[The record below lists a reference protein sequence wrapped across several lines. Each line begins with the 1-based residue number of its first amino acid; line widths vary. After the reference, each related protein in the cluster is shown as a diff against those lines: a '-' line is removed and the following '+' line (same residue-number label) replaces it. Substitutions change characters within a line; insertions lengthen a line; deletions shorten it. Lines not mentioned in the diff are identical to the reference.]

1 MYKGPNRKNMR
12 LREYNYSENGHYFV
26 TICTKD
32 KISFFG
38 EIKDGE
44 MLLNEFGK
52 IAKNLWMESDLHF
65 KNCKVDEFIIMPN
78 HLHGIIIIEDYLTGN
93 IDLHKQ
99 KVGNADLHKQKV
111 GNADLR
117 SLQRTKM
124 YLSKIIHGFKSSFT
138 RKINKEIEN
147 NNFSWQNSFYER
159 IIRNE
164 EELGKIRE
172 YIVNN
177 PLKWEFDEDNIY

>member
-1 MYKGPNRKNMR
+1 MR
-12 LREYNYSENGHYFV
+12 LREYNYSENWYYFV

-38 EIKDGE
+38 EIKDWE
-44 MLLNEFGK
+44 MILNEFWR
-52 IAKNLWMESDLHF
+52 IAKNLWAESDLHF

-78 HLHGIIIIEDYLTGN
+78 HLHWIIIIEDYLTES
-93 IDLHKQ
+93 IDLYKH
-99 KVGNADLHKQKV
+99 NV

-124 YLSKIIHGFKSSFT
+124 HLSKIIHGFKSSFT

-147 NNFSWQNSFYER
+147 NNFSWQKSFYER

-164 EELGKIRE
+164 EELWKIRE

-177 PLKWEFDEDNIY
+177 PLKWEFDEDNIC